1 MPRRSMACLPAGCRD
16 WKLISVAHEAGKND
30 DIRAT
35 LGNAIAVRAYRKG
48 IHSFPDGAVIVRPVW
63 RHESSPRND
72 AVFPAPQSFVAGE
85 PTNVQVSVKDA
96 RRCAASGGWGY
107 GQFDNHMPNS
117 NEALIRSCAAC
128 HAKPTRAPIGSL
140 WYTRA
145 AVRQAVGD

>member
-107 GQFDNHMPNS
+107 GQFDNDMPNS
-117 NEALIRSCAAC
+117 NEALICSCAAC
-128 HAKPTRAPIGSL
+128 HAKPDAGADRVFTVYSR
-140 WYTRA
+140 
-145 AVRQAVGD
+145 